1 MACSTFHP
9 AKNAK
14 KILPLL
20 LILFVPAVPAADLI
34 EIFQVAAEKDTEI
47 QAAEASMKSVLE
59 EYKVSRSVLLPDL
72 RVGAETAWNERTFD
86 DNPVANEEFNSH
98 SFSASLIQP
107 LLRADRWFQL
117 LKSKSVN
124 EQALKTFDAAKQDLI
139 IRVAT
144 AYFNILRAEDNLE
157 SAIAQ
162 ETAFKRQL
170 EQTQERFDVGLI
182 AITDVHEAQAAYDLA
197 RVTRITQEE
206 ERDNSF
212 AALETLT
219 NQSYTEVD
227 KLNKAMPITR
237 PDPVVLD
244 EWIQRALQNNLE
256 LQVRKAQVD
265 EARQEVRR
273 QKSGHLPTLDAVA
286 TYVDSD
292 QGGTAFLGSQSETER
307 YSLELSIPLF
317 QGGGTRAKVRQSYH
331 SLNVAKANYET
342 QYRLVKQDIQTQH
355 RTVSSDVL
363 RVGAQKLSLRSSQ
376 SALEATEGGYE
387 VGTRNIV
394 DVLQARNLVFQSQRD
409 YANSIY
415 DYILNDLLLKQTAGT
430 LTNDDLME
438 LNQWLQEQAAPA
450 PATP

>member
-1 MACSTFHP
+1 MTLSSFHHT
-9 AKNAK
+9 K
-14 KILPLL
+14 KILPLMFSL
-20 LILFVPAVPAADLI
+20 LAPIAPAADLI
-34 EIFQVAAEKDTEI
+34 EIFQVAAEDDPQI
-47 QAAEASMKSVLE
+47 RAAESSMKSILE
-59 EYKVSRSVLLPDL
+59 GYNVSRSLLLPDVSL
-72 RVGAETAWNERTFD
+72 SANTTWNERQFD
-86 DNPVANEEFNSH
+86 NDPTQEFNSNGY
-98 SFSASLIQP
+98 SARIVQP

-117 LKSKSVN
+117 QSSKAVS
-124 EQALKTFDAAKQDLI
+124 EQARKNFEIAKQELV

-157 SAIAQ
+157 SAVAQ

-219 NQSYTEVD
+219 NQSYAKVD
-227 KLNKAMPITR
+227 KLDKAMPITR
-237 PDPVVLD
+237 PDPVASAD
-244 EWIQRALQNNLE
+244 WIQGALDNNLE
-256 LQVRKAQVD
+256 LKIRKAAVD
-265 EARQEVRR
+265 EAKQEARR
-273 QKSGHLPTLDAVA
+273 QKSGHLPTIDAVA
-286 TYVDSD
+286 AYSNRTGS
-292 QGGTAFLGSQSETER
+292 ASALGNDAEFEN
-307 YSLELSIPLF
+307 YSLEFNLPLF
-317 QGGGTRAKVRQSYH
+317 QGGGTRARVRQAHH
-331 SLNVAKANYET
+331 SLNVAKDNYES

-363 RVGAQKLSLRSSQ
+363 RVGAQKLALRSSQ

-394 DVLQARNLVFQSQRD
+394 DVLQARNLVFRSESD

-415 DYILNDLLLKQTAGT
+415 DYILNELLLKQTAGT
-430 LTNDDLME
+430 LTNADLIE
-438 LNQWLQEQAAPA
+438 LNQWLRESTGAAPVTPAA
-450 PATP
+450 P